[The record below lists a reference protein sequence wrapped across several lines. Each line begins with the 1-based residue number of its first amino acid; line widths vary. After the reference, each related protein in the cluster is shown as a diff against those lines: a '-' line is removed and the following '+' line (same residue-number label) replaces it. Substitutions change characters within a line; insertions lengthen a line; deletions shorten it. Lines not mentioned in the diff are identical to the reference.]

1 MGSTGKGEFGNY
13 PHLTDN
19 QKQEGSGGG
28 FIFGGLSESCPES
41 INLCMVE
48 YIFKCDYYVTY
59 KSVPSKGELVYID
72 KTIHSGRIVVCL
84 KSSNMIIGNLPSV
97 YNKDILCFQQ
107 NDYEGEIDGS
117 GLFPVPNIVISV
129 CKK

>member
-19 QKQEGSGGG
+19 QKQEGLSGG
-28 FIFGGLSESCPES
+28 FAFSGLAESCPES
-41 INLCMVE
+41 ITVCRLEDICQ
-48 YIFKCDYYVTY
+48 CDYYATY
-59 KSVPSKGELVYID
+59 KTVPSKGELVYID